1 MTCPH
6 LYPLEKEL
14 LDAGF
19 RITFRGQAWSENC
32 REWVYF
38 DCLFSDLPATMQR
51 LSMDSNVVKIHDHYG
66 THDGQEYGLIC
77 DKCQDGIMGLHPKTV
92 GLGNR
97 AVVRF
102 T

>member
-1 MTCPH
+1 
-6 LYPLEKEL
+6 
-14 LDAGF
+14 
-19 RITFRGQAWSENC
+19 
-32 REWVYF
+32 
-38 DCLFSDLPATMQR
+38 MQR